1 MNHASSPL
9 SLTLAVLILNIMVN
23 SCLFRINFLFVFF
36 TIFFLGKKNILKSV
50 SEAFYQIKGSEVY
63 GHALSR

>member
-9 SLTLAVLILNIMVN
+9 SLTLALLILNIMVIFF
-23 SCLFRINFLFVFF
+23 LFFYNFLFR
-36 TIFFLGKKNILKSV
+36 KKNILKSV